1 MRLQVFL
8 GFFAR
13 RGCLLLRGAMG
24 SKRKAAGGGAK
35 ASGQGGNAKSAR
47 LDPAKLA
54 QYPYVPQITAWL
66 LGQSDPSNWLLF
78 RCKPHLLLLGA
89 AILSMLF
96 YVRFRETVMA
106 AGSPDEYLAKKYKK
120 RAPSLQNVKFEVCVA
135 FSHVAT
141 SPPFLPISSLG

>member
-1 MRLQVFL
+1 MKSEK
-8 GFFAR
+8 
-13 RGCLLLRGAMG
+13 LLLLFRFEDKGLVFGLSGFNFGAEAMSERPEGYSELRG
-24 SKRKAAGGGAK
+24 
-35 ASGQGGNAKSAR
+35 
-47 LDPAKLA
+47 LLLCA
-54 QYPYVPQITAWL
+54 QDREGWL

-78 RCKPHLLLLGA
+78 RCKPHLLLLLGA

-135 FSHVAT
+135 YSHVAT
-141 SPPFLPISSLG
+141 SPPFLPISSRLI